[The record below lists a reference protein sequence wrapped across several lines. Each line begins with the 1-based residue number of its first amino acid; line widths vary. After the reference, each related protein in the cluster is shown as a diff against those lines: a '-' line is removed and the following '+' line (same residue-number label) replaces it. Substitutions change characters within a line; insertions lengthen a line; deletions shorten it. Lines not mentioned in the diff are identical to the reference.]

1 MPVVT
6 AHPTTLRA
14 RVGLLQVC
22 LAGVLWGTGGLAVQ
36 VVREHA
42 PLSPLTISAYRSG
55 IAALVLVAVALAVR
69 RWGQVRVLLA
79 THPVQTS
86 LVGLLTA
93 AYQALYFAAV
103 VAVGVTVAT
112 VVSLGL
118 APVLLT
124 LVDARRTRRLPSAR
138 AVAPVVAALTGLVLV
153 SGTAGLGETGPHPVV
168 GVLLAVASG
177 ATYAAA
183 TALGEPLARRT
194 DPLALTAA
202 TTGVGALFLVPVGWA
217 VARFA
222 DGGPVHTGDPTALLW
237 LLYLGVLTFA
247 LAYVLLYAGLRTT
260 TSSAAVLATL
270 LEPVTAAVVAWLVL
284 DERLGVAGLVGMAL
298 VLGAV
303 VSLNAP
309 AVPVPPPARA
319 RPAAPTPGAPAG
331 GRGRRVRRPGSR
343 PPGGS

>member
-1 MPVVT
+1 MT
-6 AHPTTLRA
+6 TSPTSVRA

-36 VVREHA
+36 LVRDHA
-42 PLSPLTISAYRSG
+42 PLSPLTISGYRTG
-55 IAALVLVAVALAVR
+55 IAALALVALALAVR

-79 THPVQTS
+79 AHPVQTS

-93 AYQALYFAAV
+93 AYQALYFASV

-124 LVDARRTRRLPSAR
+124 LADARRDRTLPTAR
-138 AVAPVVAALTGLVLV
+138 AVAPVVAALVGLVLV
-153 SGTAGLGETGPHPVV
+153 SGTAGLGETGPHPLA

-177 ATYAAA
+177 TTYAAA

-202 TTGVGALFLVPVGWA
+202 TTGVGALFLVPVALA

-222 DGGPVHTGDPTALLW
+222 DGGPVHTGDATALAW

-270 LEPVTAAVVAWLVL
+270 LEPVTAAVVAWIVL

-303 VSLNAP
+303 ASLNAP
-309 AVPVPPPARA
+309 ADPAQPPARA
-319 RPAAPTPGAPAG
+319 RPPAPTPGAPAG
-331 GRGRRVRRPGSR
+331 SGGRRDRRRASRRPDA
-343 PPGGS
+343 P